1 MAIVDHDEC
10 NTKLYEN
17 NPCNKNQLDYCED
30 SIERV
35 DVRKDVVVVDHNPEM
50 ADYTNPTGAIY
61 RPTFEV
67 LAMTHEGRRF
77 AHRHFFGLD
86 RDAADRL
93 AIRVLHRGE
102 IDHAYWVETYPEYGS
117 SAWAVEEVYRQ
128 ADLATALSRGDMEAV
143 DRLA

>member
-1 MAIVDHDEC
+1 MS
-10 NTKLYEN
+10 NTKT
-17 NPCNKNQLDYCED
+17 Q
-30 SIERV
+30 IERV
-35 DVRKDVVVVDHNPEM
+35 DVRKDVVVVDHNPEF

-61 RPTFEV
+61 RHTFEV
-67 LAMTHEGRRF
+67 LAMTNEGRRF

-93 AIRVLHRGE
+93 AIRVLHRGV
-102 IDHAYWVETYPEYGS
+102 IDHAHWVETYPEYGS

-128 ADLATALSRGDMEAV
+128 ADLSGAVARGDWEEA